1 MTPSPHRPQSR
12 NLPTGDPEVEAS
24 NPAGLVADVEYVRYL
39 LEGWRSPGMG
49 VVKSVMLVQDNA
61 YASRTSSQIVDVLTS
76 DGRPE
81 RLLLKAGKV
90 GERTRAGSPWGADYE
105 AAMYSGALAR
115 IPSFASPF
123 LGHLVDGGR
132 LWLVL
137 RWINDALSVAKSPH
151 PSGIRAAATW
161 LGRFHDEA
169 SVLLDLS
176 GPQELNRYS
185 HGIVVAWA
193 DLASANL
200 RQTFSDELPVLRAL
214 RKAAPEAQFLLGTHQ
229 TLVHGDLYPPNVLIT
244 GSAVIPVDWEWAGA
258 GAGELDLAALVDGWP
273 DSTSSACIADYQRT
287 RWSSGRVQ
295 DFAER
300 FAAARLFL
308 AVRWLGGHPLHAD
321 DPATDYHVRHL
332 GEALHSLGF
341 GPVGEAVLGAP

>member
-1 MTPSPHRPQSR
+1 MTPSPPEKTSR
-12 NLPTGDPEVEAS
+12 S
-24 NPAGLVADVEYVRYL
+24 AGLVADLEYVRYL
-39 LEGWRSPGMG
+39 LEGWQSPGMG
-49 VVKSVMLVQDNA
+49 VVKSVVLVQDNA

-81 RLLLKAGKV
+81 RLLLKAGSV
-90 GERTRAGSPWGADYE
+90 GERTRAGSPWGVDYE
-105 AAMYSGALAR
+105 AAMYSGPLAHIR
-115 IPSFASPF
+115 RFASPF
-123 LGHLVDGGR
+123 LGHLVDDGR

-161 LGRFHDEA
+161 LGGFHDEA

-176 GPQELNRYS
+176 GPQELNCYG

-200 RQTFSDELPVLRAL
+200 GQTFTDELPVLRPL
-214 RKAAPEAQFLLGTHQ
+214 VKAAPEAQALLGTHQ
-229 TLVHGDLYPPNVLIT
+229 TLVHGDLYPANVLIT
-244 GSAVIPVDWEWAGA
+244 GSAVIPVDWEWAGL
-258 GAGELDLAALVDGWP
+258 GAGELDVAALVDGWP
-273 DSTSSACIADYQRT
+273 DSTTSACIADYQRT
-287 RWSSGRVQ
+287 RWPSGGAQ
-295 DFAER
+295 GFAER
-300 FAAARLFL
+300 LAAARLFL

-321 DPATDYHVRHL
+321 DPATDYHVRRL

-341 GPVGEAVLGAP
+341 GPVGEAVFGAPS

>member
-1 MTPSPHRPQSR
+1 MTPSPR
-12 NLPTGDPEVEAS
+12 
-24 NPAGLVADVEYVRYL
+24 VADVEHVRYL
-39 LEGWRSPGMG
+39 LEGWRSPGTG
-49 VVKSVMLVQDNA
+49 VVKSVLRVQDNP
-61 YASRTSSQIVDVLTS
+61 YASRTSSKIVDVLTS

-81 RLLLKAGKV
+81 RLLLKAGSV
-90 GERTRAGSPWGADYE
+90 GERTRAGAPWGADYE
-105 AAMYSGALAR
+105 AAMYRGPLSR

-123 LGHLVDGGR
+123 LGHLVEGGR

-161 LGRFHDEA
+161 LGCFHDEA
-169 SVLLDLS
+169 SVLLDPAD
-176 GPQELNRYS
+176 PQELNRYS

-200 RQTFSDELPVLRAL
+200 TQTFSAELPVLRTL
-214 RKAAPEAQFLLGTHQ
+214 RVAAPEAQFLLGAHQ
-229 TLVHGDLYPPNVLIT
+229 TLVHGDLYPTNVLIA
-244 GSAVIPVDWEWAGA
+244 GSAVIPVDWEWAGV

-273 DSTSSACIADYQRT
+273 DATSSACIADYQRT
-287 RWSSGRVQ
+287 RWPSGGVQ

-308 AVRWLGGHPLHAD
+308 AVRWLGGHPLHAA
-321 DPATDYHVRHL
+321 DPATDYYLCHL

-341 GPVGEAVLGAP
+341 GPSSLARPDEARTK